1 MDDSSEVLPFPGK
14 EFLDVVVNN
23 YQSELVR
30 TGSPNILC
38 SALPSHWRA
47 NKTLP
52 VTFKVVCLN
61 EVPDDTLVTVKA
73 GNDDNC
79 CGELRNNTALMK
91 HQVAKFNDLRF
102 VGRSGRGKLFTLIIT
117 IHTCPM
123 QVATFSKAIK
133 VTVDGPREPRSKSS
147 MMMNSCWPYGSAAQQ
162 LNLTSLDR
170 PLYDSRT
177 LSLLARQ
184 YQPSIMSA
192 LLSLSTNDQNTNLNN
207 INLNNENN
215 STPDD
220 NNGINSN
227 LNSAPTGLDHSG
239 IHLTPINSNN
249 STNNGS
255 SNNNG
260 DESREN
266 QQSTRNTQSQPQ
278 HHYNAQL
285 NVDEDSIS
293 IADDDNRRNDD
304 DSTDDNNSTE
314 ENDDDN
320 AREQSS
326 DNKASKKKL
335 WRPLDIMK

>member
-1 MDDSSEVLPFPGK
+1 MDESEVLPFPGQ
-14 EFLDVVVNN
+14 EFLDFLVNN
-23 YQSELVR
+23 YQTELVR

-147 MMMNSCWPYGSAAQQ
+147 KYTSNYYN
-162 LNLTSLDR
+162 LNLKRYLLGTYSPLNIRLTDPSPYPASLQ
-170 PLYDSRT
+170 
-177 LSLLARQ
+177 A
-184 YQPSIMSA
+184 
-192 LLSLSTNDQNTNLNN
+192 
-207 INLNNENN
+207 
-215 STPDD
+215 
-220 NNGINSN
+220 
-227 LNSAPTGLDHSG
+227 
-239 IHLTPINSNN
+239 
-249 STNNGS
+249 
-255 SNNNG
+255 
-260 DESREN
+260 
-266 QQSTRNTQSQPQ
+266 
-278 HHYNAQL
+278 
-285 NVDEDSIS
+285 
-293 IADDDNRRNDD
+293 
-304 DSTDDNNSTE
+304 
-314 ENDDDN
+314 
-320 AREQSS
+320 
-326 DNKASKKKL
+326 
-335 WRPLDIMK
+335 

>member
-1 MDDSSEVLPFPGK
+1 MDESEVLPFPGQ
-14 EFLDVVVNN
+14 EFLDFLVNN
-23 YQSELVR
+23 YQTELVR

-147 MMMNSCWPYGSAAQQ
+147 EY
-162 LNLTSLDR
+162 LF
-170 PLYDSRT
+170 SR
-177 LSLLARQ
+177 A
-184 YQPSIMSA
+184 
-192 LLSLSTNDQNTNLNN
+192 
-207 INLNNENN
+207 INLLNAAGLPRIRLVHCTIIQLTNPNY
-215 STPDD
+215 
-220 NNGINSN
+220 SN
-227 LNSAPTGLDHSG
+227 P
-239 IHLTPINSNN
+239 IHI
-249 STNNGS
+249 
-255 SNNNG
+255 
-260 DESREN
+260 
-266 QQSTRNTQSQPQ
+266 Q
-278 HHYNAQL
+278 A
-285 NVDEDSIS
+285 
-293 IADDDNRRNDD
+293 
-304 DSTDDNNSTE
+304 
-314 ENDDDN
+314 
-320 AREQSS
+320 
-326 DNKASKKKL
+326 
-335 WRPLDIMK
+335 